1 MDEWAEYMTDVEGIF
16 SPYYRSKDP
25 AGEYEQLLRSNG
37 FSVTNVTI
45 RVFPTIFQTVETL
58 RSEC

>member
-1 MDEWAEYMTDVEGIF
+1 MDEWAEYMTDVERVL
-16 SPYYRSKDP
+16 SPYYHSKDP

-45 RVFPTIFQTVETL
+45 RELPTIFQTVETL